1 MMDENIPYISGAPSN
16 GSGDEME
23 EPDALL
29 LDPRTESNEQSDAA
43 NQLDGY
49 GLFSGTSIPCRALL
63 RGVNVG

>member
-1 MMDENIPYISGAPSN
+1 MMDENIPYTSGAPSN
-16 GSGDEME
+16 GDEME
-23 EPDALL
+23 ETDALL

-43 NQLDGY
+43 DQLDGY